1 MLNCLIRNGALPA
14 AMLALSL
21 GACAPQNMNTTVS
34 GYGVGQV
41 ASLEYGTIVGMRP
54 VNIAGSQSGV
64 GAVGGG
70 VAGGVIG
77 STIGGDWRARAVG
90 GVLGAAIGA
99 VGGGLIENA
108 ATSGQAVEFVIRMDN
123 SRSDTAIV
131 QTNEDNFQVGER
143 VAVTFGDRARLMRAA
158 GPVPGYSAPGYS
170 TPGYVPASNRVKR

>member
-1 MLNCLIRNGALPA
+1 MRTSILRSGALPA
-14 AMLALSL
+14 ALLALGL
-21 GACAPQNMNTTVS
+21 AACAPQNMNSTVS

-54 VNIAGSQSGV
+54 VNVAGSQSGV

-90 GVLGAAIGA
+90 GVLGAALGA
-99 VGGGLIENA
+99 VGGGLVENA
-108 ATSGQAVEFVIRMDN
+108 VSSGQAVEFVVRMDN

-143 VAVTFGDRARLMRAA
+143 VAVTFGERARLMRAA
-158 GPVPGYSAPGYS
+158 GPAPAYA
-170 TPGYVPASNRVKR
+170 TPSYTPAGRVKR